1 MKMNKKY
8 ALYLTKSQVNKLYS
22 LVKENKKVKIP
33 IVVRRQLFNL
43 YVEAND
49 FIVNGGGA

>member
-1 MKMNKKY
+1 MNKKY
-8 ALYLTKSQVNKLYS
+8 VLYLTKSQVNKLYS
-22 LVKENKKVKIP
+22 LVKENKKTKIP
-33 IVVRRQLFNL
+33 IAVRRQLFDL